1 MKLNEML
8 DLKTAPGYDFNVTD
22 MKDPKTKPT
31 NMEIKFE
38 ATFFTSN
45 NDEYAFRAYRAPQ
58 YGKYARILALSKR
71 KQKAFSQNLVFDK
84 GTFTK
89 VMVTFLRAYEAYKST
104 KDGLQTSSYVFV
116 LQPGLAAY
124 ATLVVRATR
133 RAFIANKKARLSVY
147 GANLDGP
154 NGATQLFFVNSA
166 SIFPLFDGKEFQPE
180 YQMNELYLK
189 LADIEGKTLKPALN
203 LTADSDIV
211 STGLNFAE
219 GDYVQ
224 VKKHLP
230 GVAAYEIGLVTNV
243 DVTGG
248 KVEFVINV
256 LGYGEYFLPN
266 PVVCKS
272 SSVQYANEDI
282 EVLTKSFY
290 DSLAAEK
297 MSDSQWIALGK
308 LLGEEAFEAGKP
320 ASPALSITAMS
331 LVSAYSKKDST
342 KLFSAFSKAWHEKN
356 VAAPVTE
363 VPDSDSDLDT
373 QIQNLQD
380 DIYGVKKLLFVKPQG
395 EAAIGDV
402 FTIDSFKIN
411 GDGVV
416 SVIGELEYL
425 VPFEGFKSHDTTIF
439 WPDPISFKLGV
450 QYLSPYEYNKIKA
463 QGKQELEQKPVVAV
477 QVPQSKS
484 ELIEMAETSK
494 WLRCIK
500 DDKVNNLLVNDLFK
514 IFTLLKSKDITIEG
528 DVYASP
534 DYSKP
539 TYIGGQLDYNDIDE
553 FNAYMQFIDVSDVA
567 DLGVQSAKDA
577 VEADKATK
585 AVEDAPIIN
594 SVPPFIRMLVD
605 SGSSK
610 LLKGE
615 FASTVDRWE
624 VCTDQLLDD
633 FNIKNKD
640 LLGKPVLIVHPVNN
654 PEYTVALS
662 GFPIGVYNYL
672 SAKDYALEKEYKQ
685 SEFNKA
691 QHPVQNPNAKVAPIS
706 DMAML
711 LSDVEPLDI
720 GPIQIK
726 FDGITLIDVGEKL
739 NEMTKF
745 FGSMSPENI
754 RAIAQKGLASVEKS
768 SEKVATQMVKELR
781 AAEMIVL
788 DHHLTQHQLEA
799 VRAYTGTFYR
809 SVNMVLR
816 GQKPKSDSDYAE
828 KVIEGMDSAYSDRG
842 IRFPASTRVYR
853 GASIYEDD
861 IKLLNE
867 GKTYEMTG
875 YTSTS
880 FTPSTAYAFLSIG
893 GIGGSVGVDAIA
905 ASAVGKESKVSFT
918 SKAGNKIL
926 FDIDRLDRC
935 LSLYVDSISKNSGE
949 RELILNRGVIVKNRK
964 GSQTIAVANDPT
976 APNNKFYF
984 SKVSVVGDGSDIFEN
999 APIEYKGFLMSLNE
1013 AMNNAKQALDNIAV
1027 TTFYLQLVNDA
1038 ADTLALDNA

>member
-31 NMEIKFE
+31 NMDIKFE

-45 NDEYAFRAYRAPQ
+45 NEEFAFRAYRAPQ

-189 LADIEGKTLKPALN
+189 LAEIEGKTLKPALK
-203 LTADSDIV
+203 LTADSDIE
-211 STGLNFAE
+211 STGLVFSE
-219 GDYVQ
+219 GDYVR
-224 VKKHLP
+224 VKKFLP
-230 GVAAYEIGLVTNV
+230 GVSADKIGLITSVHLM
-243 DVTGG
+243 DG

-256 LGYGEYFLPN
+256 LGYGEYFLPHA
-266 PVVCKS
+266 VVCKS
-272 SSVQYANEDI
+272 SSVQNANDDI
-282 EVLTKSFY
+282 EVITKEDY
-290 DSLAAEK
+290 DNLAALE
-297 MSDSQWIALGK
+297 MHDSQWIALGK
-308 LLGEEAFEAGKP
+308 LLGEEAFAAGKP

-356 VAAPVTE
+356 VAKPVEPT
-363 VPDSDSDLDT
+363 PDDDLDK
-373 QIQNLQD
+373 QIQELQD
-380 DIYGVKKLLFVKPQG
+380 DIYGVKQLLIVKPQG
-395 EAAIGDV
+395 EAAIGDT
-402 FTIDSFKIN
+402 FTIDTFKISST
-411 GDGVV
+411 GVV
-416 SVIGELEYL
+416 SVTGELEYL

-450 QYLSPYEYNKIKA
+450 QYLSQYEYNKIKS
-463 QGKQELEQKPVVAV
+463 QGEASLTG
-477 QVPQSKS
+477 
-484 ELIEMAETSK
+484 TS
-494 WLRCIK
+494 
-500 DDKVNNLLVNDLFK
+500 
-514 IFTLLKSKDITIEG
+514 
-528 DVYASP
+528 
-534 DYSKP
+534 
-539 TYIGGQLDYNDIDE
+539 
-553 FNAYMQFIDVSDVA
+553 
-567 DLGVQSAKDA
+567 VQSAGDSA
-577 VEADKATK
+577 EDTK
-585 AVEDAPIIN
+585 AADDAPIIN

-788 DHHLTQHQLEA
+788 GHHLTQHQLEA